1 MKEFSKIS
9 RARLS
14 GVDIK
19 TYIATVKVY
28 LNAYKN
34 PVNDID
40 YHLHFDRELY
50 DKNYH
55 LQQTGACQWKSYTN
69 GVY

>member
-1 MKEFSKIS
+1 MLYMTNAVDDATFMKEFNKIS

-34 PVNDID
+34 PVNDIKPIID
-40 YHLHFDRELY
+40 VLSMKFMNPEIIPF
-50 DKNYH
+50 
-55 LQQTGACQWKSYTN
+55 
-69 GVY
+69 